1 MARNVKAED
10 YGPHRLLDGEGG
22 VANAFVRRFLDRGVR
37 LRWYLVRPGPNGVG
51 RSGGRLR
58 PPRRLRRRTAQNLGG
73 RVVYRGRATFENNL
87 RTNLEDKVFSFVMV
101 DGDRTDYVA
110 AVKRAAR
117 ENRFCGMFFMQEP
130 DFEFANFPL
139 PSWRR

>member
-1 MARNVKAED
+1 
-10 YGPHRLLDGEGG
+10 
-22 VANAFVRRFLDRGVR
+22 
-37 LRWYLVRPGPNGVG
+37 
-51 RSGGRLR
+51 
-58 PPRRLRRRTAQNLGG
+58 
-73 RVVYRGRATFENNL
+73 
-87 RTNLEDKVFSFVMV
+87 MV